1 MVDGAVVVCPHALH
15 GNCCSRCAG
24 DSFADT
30 AAALL
35 AVGLDP
41 GPPELFTVEVVDEK
55 VCRRVEADQQ
65 VGHPRDDVDDRNF
78 GDGAV
83 VAETA
88 NLVANNQLVQVRN
101 HLQRLAEDEQR

>member
-15 GNCCSRCAG
+15 GNCCRRCAS

-30 AAALL
+30 AAALFSI
-35 AVGLDP
+35 GFDP
-41 GPPELFTVEVVDEK
+41 GPAELFPVEIVDEK
-55 VCRRVEADQQ
+55 VGRRVEADEQ
-65 VGHPRDDVDDRNF
+65 VGHPGDDINDWNL

-88 NLVANNQLVQVRN
+88 DLVANDQLVQVGN
-101 HLQRLAEDEQR
+101 HLQRLAEDEES